1 MPSNP
6 TRFERVTG
14 FSLVEILLVLAII
27 GIISAIAIP
36 QYLGQRRRARVIGD
50 AQANARVLSMALET
64 RRAES
69 GIYAASGTSVTWTNG
84 VPTNST
90 FLPSLSLKDTT
101 KMNYNVV
108 VTAGG
113 LGYSITVTDPFA
125 GGATVMT
132 ADQSGG
138 IKLDTT
144 YNK

>member
-90 FLPSLSLKDTT
+90 FLPSLSLKGTT
-101 KMNYNVV
+101 RMNYNVV
-108 VTAGG
+108 VTTGG
-113 LGYSITVTDPFA
+113 LGYSITVTDPSA